1 MNWLQ
6 GVFVGLLI
14 AWIGA
19 QDAHAGRGIDRAT
32 GQALWDAAVNGR
44 TTTIGSNGA
53 LKVHSPAGTS
63 TSAAGGGTKVTGNG
77 TVPVAD
83 KQVPVGFTGE
93 VAKDA
98 IVGGVIGCATGGILG
113 CALGAGIPLATAY
126 FSLSGARV
134 NPQTGALE
142 LNSANDPGYCDGVTV
157 PTCYKWSWNDPAVG
171 PAVVGTSTNPQIACE
186 SFRPYYEAW
195 LGAHRFSGR
204 WTAVDAAPATP
215 GKAYTCYGVLDGT
228 YKGIAQLIRG
238 DIRPADSPT
247 WYPATPQQIKDALY
261 KNDPDPG
268 IVDEL
273 SKFGNITWPLGNV
286 SVTGPSEVKGPK
298 KTSTTQSGNRTDTT
312 VSQETTPL
320 SYSGPSVTA
329 GNTTRISTTTSTT
342 TNPDGSTSTSTST
355 TTETTEQGTEGQP
368 QEEQEEAPT
377 DTALPPV
384 PDLYTRKYPDGL
396 VGIWNAKSA
405 EIKQAPL
412 FRLATDLM
420 PNVGSGGSCPSW
432 PINLDFASWAQF
444 GTRDVAPPCETWD
457 WARVFVIVG
466 ALLLARA
473 LIFGG

>member
-6 GVFVGLLI
+6 GVFIGLLI
-14 AWIGA
+14 AWAGA

-32 GQALWDAAVNGR
+32 GQALWNAAVNGR

-53 LKVHSPAGTS
+53 LKVISPTGTS
-63 TSAAGGGTKVTGNG
+63 TAAAGGATKVTGSG
-77 TVPVAD
+77 TVPVAE
-83 KQVPVGFTGE
+83 KHVPVGLSGE
-93 VAKDA
+93 VAKEA
-98 IVGGVIGCATGGILG
+98 IVGGLMGCATGGVVG
-113 CALGAGIPLATAY
+113 CALGVGIPLATAY
-126 FSLSGARV
+126 WGLSGARWKPETQTWELQDMTV
-134 NPQTGALE
+134 CTMGPCYHWTESHNP
-142 LNSANDPGYCDGVTV
+142 GVTYEGQEAACV
-157 PTCYKWSWNDPAVG
+157 GYSTWFTRTFPGWTSEWHTGSREDTCIGRNV
-171 PAVVGTSTNPQIACE
+171 
-186 SFRPYYEAW
+186 RPD
-195 LGAHRFSGR
+195 G
-204 WTAVDAAPATP
+204 AVDLQ
-215 GKAYTCYGVLDGT
+215 GDLGVGISKAGT
-228 YKGIAQLIRG
+228 TYPPK
-238 DIRPADSPT
+238 SPT
-247 WYPATPQQIKDALY
+247 WYPATPQEVKDALY
-261 KNDPDPG
+261 KNDPPPG

-298 KTSTTQSGNRTDTT
+298 KTSITQSGNRTDTT

-329 GNTTRISTTTSTT
+329 GNTTRTSTTTSVT

-368 QEEQEEAPT
+368 QDEEQDAPT
-377 DTALPPV
+377 DTALPSV

-396 VGIWNAKSA
+396 VGIWNTKSA